1 MKQRL
6 DLPYKK
12 GFRLWSDSL
21 QFKDSEKNSLKRR
34 MDFRDEKDWDF
45 PEKKIETMGR
55 FASIGRENFIEIVVE
70 LPRKKRLKLWLD
82 LI

>member
-1 MKQRL
+1 
-6 DLPYKK
+6 
-12 GFRLWSDSL
+12 
-21 QFKDSEKNSLKRR
+21 